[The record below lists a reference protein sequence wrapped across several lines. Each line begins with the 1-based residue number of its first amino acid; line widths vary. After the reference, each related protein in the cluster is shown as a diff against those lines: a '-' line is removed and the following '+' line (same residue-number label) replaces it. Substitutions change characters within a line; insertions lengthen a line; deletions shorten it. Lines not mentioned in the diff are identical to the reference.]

1 MRALSTAATGML
13 AQQLNVDVIS
23 NNIANLNTSAFKRS
37 RAEFQDLLYQNIER
51 PGAQSSTAG
60 TVVPSGI
67 QVGVGVQTAGVYR
80 ISEQGSLEATGN
92 QLDLAIN
99 GRGFFRVQL
108 PDGQDAFTRAGSFQ
122 LDQQGQLV
130 TPEGYLVQPAIA
142 IPVDATQVI
151 VNLQGEIQ
159 ATLDGQIQPQLLG
172 TFDMATFPNEA
183 GLESQGASLF
193 LETQAS
199 GPANIATPGQP
210 GFGEIQQG
218 FLERANV
225 NAVSELTSLITAQ
238 RAFELNSTVIQTAD
252 QMLQAANQIGN

>member
-23 NNIANLNTSAFKRS
+23 NNIANLNTSGFKRS
-37 RAEFQDLLYQNIER
+37 RAEFQDLLYQNVER
-51 PGAQSSTAG
+51 PGSQSSTAG

-80 ISEQGSLEATGN
+80 IAEQGSLEITGN

-99 GRGFFRVQL
+99 GRGFFRIQL

-122 LDQQGQLV
+122 LDQLGQLV
-130 TPEGYLVQPAIA
+130 TPEGFLVQPAVA
-142 IPVDATQVI
+142 IPLDATSI
-151 VNLQGEIQ
+151 TISLEGEIQ
-159 ATLDGQIQPQLLG
+159 ATLDGQVQPQILG
-172 TFDMATFPNEA
+172 QLDLVTFPNEV
-183 GLESQGASLF
+183 GLDSFGANLF

-199 GPANIATPGQP
+199 GPANQSQPGQP

-225 NAVSELTSLITAQ
+225 NAVQELTSLITAQ